1 MSVLDTSLLLATGAG
16 ALRFGT
22 ALLFVGA
29 ALPKLRNRSAF
40 AGVVANYKLLPR
52 PLVGVVA
59 GLLPWVELAL
69 AAALLVPLTASL
81 AAFSA
86 ALLLTLFAGAIA
98 INISR
103 GRAHIDCGCRGDELR
118 QPLRTG
124 MVVRNLVWAALLTG
138 SAGIGGL
145 APVTMAQGLALL
157 VALAAGMLGA
167 LLLHIFEIFWALPE
181 RRARPKAGG

>member
-1 MSVLDTSLLLATGAG
+1 MSVLDTGLLLATGAG

-22 ALLFVGA
+22 ALLLVGA
-29 ALPKLRNRSAF
+29 VLPKLRNRSAF

-59 GLLPWVELAL
+59 GLLPWLELAL

-86 ALLLTLFAGAIA
+86 ALLLTLFAAAIA

-118 QPLRTG
+118 QPLRAG
-124 MVVRNLVWAALLTG
+124 MVVRNFVWAVLLIG

-145 APVTMAQGLALL
+145 APASMAQGLALL
-157 VALAAGMLGA
+157 VALTAGMLGA
-167 LLLHIFEIFWALPE
+167 VLLHILEIFWALPA
-181 RRARPKAGG
+181 RRARPQAGG